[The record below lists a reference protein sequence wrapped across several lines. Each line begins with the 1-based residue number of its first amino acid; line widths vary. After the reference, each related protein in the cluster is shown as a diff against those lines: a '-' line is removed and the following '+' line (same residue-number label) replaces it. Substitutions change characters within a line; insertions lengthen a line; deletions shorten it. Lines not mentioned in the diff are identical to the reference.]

1 MDPSNPYFFHP
12 SDHPGH
18 MLSKLMIHAL
28 IAKNKIGFID
38 GSIQSPPKKDKPSE
52 FALWNQCKIMI
63 LSWLTHSVEPDLA
76 KGVIHAKTTHHE
88 EDQLMQF
95 LMGLNDTYNT
105 VRTNILMMSPLPNV
119 RQAYSLVI

>member
-1 MDPSNPYFFHP
+1 
-12 SDHPGH
+12 
-18 MLSKLMIHAL
+18 MIHAL

-76 KGVIHAKTTHHE
+76 KGVIHAKTTHHVWV
-88 EDQLMQF
+88 DFKDQF
-95 LMGLNDTYNT
+95 LQKMLIQFT
-105 VRTNILMMSPLPNV
+105 RFKSPWPFPPKAPCQSQPISQKSKAFGMN
-119 RQAYSLVI
+119 